1 MVAGV
6 FGKGHAKALTSW
18 KGSIASARIKPV
30 ASKLNEANELEIL
43 GEIHRQGGCL
53 GKEIQKP
60 KRKNF
65 IHTYTPTWSKTYDLA
80 VAEICLG
87 MMEVPTVHPHVS
99 GRKD

>member
-1 MVAGV
+1 MIVDSHAACVYYARDHRMVAGV

-65 IHTYTPTWSKTYDLA
+65 IHL
-80 VAEICLG
+80 
-87 MMEVPTVHPHVS
+87 HPHLV
-99 GRKD
+99 KNL